1 MIAGGVGSL
10 VSLSVDFLV
19 SFLRGW
25 SESGVGKIDT
35 VFEMFIISL
44 PIVIALVGLIVL
56 IVLSI
61 LEFKNKNKN
70 NN

>member
-1 MIAGGVGSL
+1 MGAGGVGSL

-25 SESGVGKIDT
+25 SESGVGKVDT

-44 PIVIALVGLIVL
+44 PIVIALVGLIGL